1 MNNNSNK
8 KSRIIKF
15 LLKSKSEIE
24 KKKKKTKKEKAK
36 TRILLFAGCTFKNNK
51 K

>member
-24 KKKKKTKKEKAK
+24 KKKKTKKEKAK